1 MSVSSV
7 LVVTNALRLLLIG
20 GKYFKSN
27 RRPETVTDENAVCE
41 NGCAIQKEENK
52 MVETTVE
59 VTGMMCGNC
68 ERHVNNAVKGAFE
81 VESVVSDHE
90 NNRTVIVSKNPLD
103 EEKLRAV
110 IAEEGYKAGKIL
122 VK

>member
-1 MSVSSV
+1 
-7 LVVTNALRLLLIG
+7 
-20 GKYFKSN
+20 
-27 RRPETVTDENAVCE
+27 
-41 NGCAIQKEENK
+41 

-110 IAEEGYKAGKIL
+110 IEEEGYKAGIIL